1 MNNTV
6 LIDSTVRRPAAFA
19 FMIIDEWS
27 NQTEYDTWDIRHS
40 YMSELSQTRDHSRY
54 IRWLD
59 IKKKIAYPDNH
70 KTLIAAYNLGL
81 PHDLKLFNQTFKY
94 FHFLAK
100 LSADRAAIDYLI
112 TLHNQLTD
120 NVERTKTLNK
130 YFINDSNLLITD
142 LDALHLVIKNENIT
156 DIVIIGQ
163 AWESCIKNRSVGLKY
178 VDLARCNYYII
189 PELCYNIRGNP
200 IREQEIIECTDT
212 KWARCENFIN
222 RTIRVGEIVPMYK
235 LVEILT

>member
-1 MNNTV
+1 M
-6 LIDSTVRRPAAFA
+6 LIDQTVRRPADFA

-27 NQTEYDTWDIRHS
+27 NQTEYDTWDIRHP
-40 YMSELSQTRDHSRY
+40 YITEHSRNHDYNRY
-54 IRWLD
+54 IRWLAV
-59 IKKKIAYPDNH
+59 KKKITYPDSH

-100 LSADRAAIDYLI
+100 LTSDSAAIDYLE
-112 TLHNQLTD
+112 TLYNQLTD
-120 NVERTKTLNK
+120 NMERTKTLNK
-130 YFINDSNLLITD
+130 YFINDSNLLITN
-142 LDALHLVIKNENIT
+142 LDALHLVIKHENIT
-156 DIVIIGQ
+156 DIVIMGQ

-178 VDLARCNYYII
+178 VDLTRCNYYII

-200 IREQEIIECTDT
+200 IPELEIIQCTET

-222 RTIRVGEIVPMYK
+222 RTIRIGEIVPMYK
-235 LVEILT
+235 LVELLT